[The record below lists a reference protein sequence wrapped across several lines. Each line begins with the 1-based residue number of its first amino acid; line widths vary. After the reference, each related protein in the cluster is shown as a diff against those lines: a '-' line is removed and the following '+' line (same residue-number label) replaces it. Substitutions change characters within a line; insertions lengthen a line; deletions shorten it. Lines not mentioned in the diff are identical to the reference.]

1 MQKRKKEEGE
11 EGKKLFLAY
20 LITTETHLLIP
31 RVIHTFIDQYV
42 KLPFQIWIK

>member
-1 MQKRKKEEGE
+1 MEGE
-11 EGKKLFLAY
+11 GGRKLFLAH

-42 KLPFQIWIK
+42 KLLFQILIK